1 MENERQ
7 NIQKTLAGF
16 IQKYEAEHNLLQAQ
30 MVEKINSYYGKK
42 VISQSQLSKIETCSA
57 LPRSYCFYLICNAL
71 EIDPS
76 EIFPIIAKRTS
87 YQKKNCLDSKET
99 FVDSLTT
106 NLNKIITPKTE
117 EAKNSSPTR
126 DHQLVPWCNKWIALE
141 MSDKL
146 WSSGGQ
152 QKDSIAEYTI
162 YRYLHEGRNMPLDHL
177 IALCKILN
185 VEASDLID

>member
-30 MVEKINSYYGKK
+30 MVEKLNSYYGKK

-87 YQKKNCLDSKET
+87 Y
-99 FVDSLTT
+99 
-106 NLNKIITPKTE
+106 
-117 EAKNSSPTR
+117 
-126 DHQLVPWCNKWIALE
+126 
-141 MSDKL
+141 
-146 WSSGGQ
+146 
-152 QKDSIAEYTI
+152 
-162 YRYLHEGRNMPLDHL
+162 
-177 IALCKILN
+177 
-185 VEASDLID
+185 